1 MFNAVISAGVSPR
14 DSAIVELAAKVRDEF
29 VGIAEAAIERG
40 DLTMDQLFDTDYVR
54 VPNSNPER
62 FRTTLCAWAD
72 TNWRPLFDRTVG
84 EQPEVLMSSAG
95 ALNGFLPTHITDC
108 SRRSEE
114 HTSELQSLM
123 RIADAVLL

>member
-1 MFNAVISAGVSPR
+1 MRISDWSSDVCS
-14 DSAIVELAAKVRDEF
+14 S
-29 VGIAEAAIERG
+29 
-40 DLTMDQLFDTDYVR
+40 DLYVR

-95 ALNGFLPTHITDC
+95 DMNGFLPTHITDC
-108 SRRSEE
+108 QRAPTGEIGHDTAHCRNAPIPSHGTDAAAKTSHPPFLSKGVRPRAEE
-114 HTSELQSLM
+114 HTL
-123 RIADAVLL
+123 

>member
-62 FRTTLCAWAD
+62 FRTTLCAWA
-72 TNWRPLFDRTVG
+72 
-84 EQPEVLMSSAG
+84 
-95 ALNGFLPTHITDC
+95 
-108 SRRSEE
+108 RSEE

-123 RIADAVLL
+123 RISYDVFCLKKKKAKTHHTK

>member
-72 TNWRPLFDRTVG
+72 TNWRTLSDRTVG
-84 EQPEVLMSSAG
+84 EQPEVLMTSAG
-95 ALNGFLPTHITDC
+95 EMN
-108 SRRSEE
+108 RSEE
-114 HTSELQSLM
+114 HKSELQSIKTTTYVGFGM
-123 RIADAVLL
+123 KKT

>member
-84 EQPEVLMSSAG
+84 AQPEVLMSSAG
-95 ALNGFLPTHITDC
+95 DMNGFLPTP
-108 SRRSEE
+108 RSEE

-123 RIADAVLL
+123 RISYAVFCLK

>member
-1 MFNAVISAGVSPR
+1 MEHVSNRMFNAVISAGVSPR

-84 EQPEVLMSSAG
+84 EQPEVLIDRKSTRLNSS
-95 ALNGFLPTHITDC
+95 H
-108 SRRSEE
+108 
-114 HTSELQSLM
+114 
-123 RIADAVLL
+123 